1 MSPKK
6 PTSVEG
12 VSTAAAIS
20 CVKVAPVE
28 VSSPIS

>member
-6 PTSVEG
+6 PRSALG

-28 VSSPIS
+28 VNRPIS